1 MVPSEDIVISGGQS
15 QEVADGKC
23 FEVAPY
29 DESILSLGAITPAP
43 INRQRCPSADAHRL
57 PGVAWQFLKIRVIK
71 LIHRTRSSPK
81 LHESPMANQSPNP
94 SPTND
99 ATVLVIE
106 DDPSVSQLMQ
116 LYLLHDGYNVLEAK
130 DGETGLQLATERSPS
145 LILLD
150 LNLPKMDG
158 IDICRRVR
166 QTSDVPI
173 IMVTARVEEEDRLD
187 GLDLGADDY
196 VSKPFSPRELMAR
209 VRAVLRRTRSENEMK
224 ASHGGNIEVGAYNVD
239 LDARTV
245 AVNERELHLT
255 PTEYRLLVYFI
266 NSNRRTVS
274 REQIIDG
281 AIGYTFA
288 GFERTV
294 DTHISNL
301 RRKLERAND
310 GERHLKTVYGV
321 GYRFEA
327 A

>member
-1 MVPSEDIVISGGQS
+1 MATSSGQTDIFGG
-15 QEVADGKC
+15 
-23 FEVAPY
+23 
-29 DESILSLGAITPAP
+29 
-43 INRQRCPSADAHRL
+43 
-57 PGVAWQFLKIRVIK
+57 
-71 LIHRTRSSPK
+71 
-81 LHESPMANQSPNP
+81 
-94 SPTND
+94 

-106 DDPSVSQLMQ
+106 DDPSVSQLVC
-116 LYLLHDGYNVLEAK
+116 LYLVHEGYEVLEAK
-130 DGETGLQLATERSPS
+130 DGEKGLQLASEASPA

-158 IDICRRVR
+158 IEICRRVR
-166 QTSDVPI
+166 QFSDVPI
-173 IMVTARVEEEDRLD
+173 IMVTARVEEDDRLE

-196 VSKPFSPRELMAR
+196 VSKPFSPKELMAR
-209 VRAVLRRTRSENEMK
+209 VRAVLRRTRNENELK
-224 ASHGGNIEVGAYNVD
+224 ESKGGTVEAGAYRVD
-239 LDARTV
+239 LEARTV
-245 AVNERELHLT
+245 SIDGSELQLT

-274 REQIIDG
+274 RDQIIDG

-301 RRKLERAND
+301 RRKLEQANG

-327 A
+327 I

>member
-1 MVPSEDIVISGGQS
+1 M
-15 QEVADGKC
+15 QEVVYGKSLD
-23 FEVAPY
+23 VAPH
-29 DESILSLGAITPAP
+29 EVSILSLRETIPAP
-43 INRQRCPSADAHRL
+43 INRQQGQSAHGQESLRT
-57 PGVAWQFLKIRVIK
+57 AWQFLKIRVIK
-71 LIHRTRSSPK
+71 LIHRTLNRPSR
-81 LHESPMANQSPNP
+81 HESQMVNQSQNP
-94 SPTND
+94 SPANE

-116 LYLLHDGYNVLEAK
+116 LYLIHDGYNVLEAK
-130 DGETGLQLATERSPS
+130 DGETGLQLATERDPA

-224 ASHGGNIEVGAYNVD
+224 ANHDGNIEIGAYNVD

-255 PTEYRLLVYFI
+255 PTEYRLLVYFV

-301 RRKLERAND
+301 RRKLEHAND

>member
-1 MVPSEDIVISGGQS
+1 MTGQQAQS
-15 QEVADGKC
+15 
-23 FEVAPY
+23 
-29 DESILSLGAITPAP
+29 SAIT
-43 INRQRCPSADAHRL
+43 
-57 PGVAWQFLKIRVIK
+57 
-71 LIHRTRSSPK
+71 
-81 LHESPMANQSPNP
+81 
-94 SPTND
+94 D
-99 ATVLVIE
+99 ATILVIE
-106 DDPSVSQLMQ
+106 DDPAVSQLVQ
-116 LYLLHDGYNVLEAK
+116 LYMVHEGFEVLEAK
-130 DGETGLQLATERSPS
+130 DGETGLRMAIERSPS

-158 IDICRRVR
+158 IEICRRVR
-166 QTSDVPI
+166 EVSDVPI
-173 IMVTARVEEEDRLD
+173 IMVTARNDEDDRIE

-196 VSKPFSPRELMAR
+196 VSKPFSPRELVSR
-209 VRAVLRRTRSENEMK
+209 VQAVLRRSRSENEMK
-224 ASHGGNIEVGAYNVD
+224 EHHGGSVEVGGYNVD

-245 AVNERELHLT
+245 FVRDSELHLT

-274 REQIIDG
+274 REQIIEG

-301 RRKLERAND
+301 RRKLEQANG

>member
-1 MVPSEDIVISGGQS
+1 MTDKPVQS
-15 QEVADGKC
+15 
-23 FEVAPY
+23 
-29 DESILSLGAITPAP
+29 S
-43 INRQRCPSADAHRL
+43 
-57 PGVAWQFLKIRVIK
+57 
-71 LIHRTRSSPK
+71 
-81 LHESPMANQSPNP
+81 
-94 SPTND
+94 
-99 ATVLVIE
+99 ATVGATILVIE
-106 DDPSVSQLMQ
+106 DDPAVSLLVQ
-116 LYLLHDGYNVLEAK
+116 LYMVHDGFEVLEAK
-130 DGETGLQLATERSPS
+130 DGETGLRLAIERSPS

-158 IDICRRVR
+158 IQICRRVR
-166 QTSDVPI
+166 EVSDVPI
-173 IMVTARVEEEDRLD
+173 IMVTARNDEDDRIE

-196 VSKPFSPRELMAR
+196 VSKPFSPRELVAR
-209 VRAVLRRTRSENEMK
+209 VQAVLRRSRSENEMK
-224 ASHGGNIEVGAYNVD
+224 EHHGGSVEVGGYNVD

-245 AVNERELHLT
+245 SVRDHELHLT

-274 REQIIDG
+274 REQIIEG

-301 RRKLERAND
+301 RRKLEQANGGD
-310 GERHLKTVYGV
+310 RHLKTVYGV

>member
-1 MVPSEDIVISGGQS
+1 MTERPAQS
-15 QEVADGKC
+15 SANN
-23 FEVAPY
+23 
-29 DESILSLGAITPAP
+29 GATI
-43 INRQRCPSADAHRL
+43 
-57 PGVAWQFLKIRVIK
+57 
-71 LIHRTRSSPK
+71 
-81 LHESPMANQSPNP
+81 
-94 SPTND
+94 
-99 ATVLVIE
+99 LVIE
-106 DDPSVSQLMQ
+106 DDPAVSQLVQ
-116 LYLLHDGYNVLEAK
+116 LYMVHDGFQVLEAK
-130 DGETGLQLATERSPS
+130 DGKTGLRMAIERSPS

-158 IDICRRVR
+158 IEICRRVR
-166 QTSDVPI
+166 EVSDVPI
-173 IMVTARVEEEDRLD
+173 IMVTARNDEDDRID

-196 VSKPFSPRELMAR
+196 VSKPFSPRELVSR
-209 VRAVLRRTRSENEMK
+209 VQAVLRRSRSENEMK
-224 ASHGGNIEVGAYNVD
+224 EHHGGSVEVGGYNVD

-245 AVNERELHLT
+245 SVRDSELHLT

-274 REQIIDG
+274 REQIIEG

-301 RRKLERAND
+301 RRKLEQANG

>member
-1 MVPSEDIVISGGQS
+1 MTGQLAQS
-15 QEVADGKC
+15 
-23 FEVAPY
+23 
-29 DESILSLGAITPAP
+29 SAIT
-43 INRQRCPSADAHRL
+43 
-57 PGVAWQFLKIRVIK
+57 G
-71 LIHRTRSSPK
+71 
-81 LHESPMANQSPNP
+81 
-94 SPTND
+94 
-99 ATVLVIE
+99 ATILVIE
-106 DDPSVSQLMQ
+106 DDPAVSQLVQ
-116 LYLLHDGYNVLEAK
+116 LYMVHDGFQVLEAK
-130 DGETGLQLATERSPS
+130 DGETGLRMAIERSPS

-158 IDICRRVR
+158 IEICRRVR
-166 QTSDVPI
+166 EVSDVPI
-173 IMVTARVEEEDRLD
+173 IMVTARNDEDDRIE

-196 VSKPFSPRELMAR
+196 VSKPFSPRELVSR
-209 VRAVLRRTRSENEMK
+209 VQAVLRRSRSENEMK
-224 ASHGGNIEVGAYNVD
+224 EHHGGSVEVGSYNVD

-245 AVNERELHLT
+245 FVRDSELHLT

-274 REQIIDG
+274 REQIIEG

-301 RRKLERAND
+301 RRKLEQANG